1 MAIGPW
7 QGRAIAL
14 GDALHWTDED
24 WRSVMSIQELEK
36 QLLSLDPHERHRI
49 AQLLNLSLDAPAMV
63 ELEPSNRTD
72 DRTPQH
78 PLRSLPIDIP
88 ADFDEPMTDL
98 WDALA
103 Q

>member
-1 MAIGPW
+1 
-7 QGRAIAL
+7 
-14 GDALHWTDED
+14 
-24 WRSVMSIQELEK
+24 MSIQELEK
-36 QLLSLDPHERHRI
+36 QLLSLDAHERRRLS
-49 AQLLNLSLDAPAMV
+49 QLLSLSLDAPVMG
-63 ELEPSNRTD
+63 EPAPFNRTD

-88 ADFDEPMTDL
+88 ADFDQPMTDL

>member
-1 MAIGPW
+1 M
-7 QGRAIAL
+7 
-14 GDALHWTDED
+14 
-24 WRSVMSIQELEK
+24 MSIQELEK
-36 QLLSLDPHERHRI
+36 QLLSLDAHERRRLS
-49 AQLLNLSLDAPAMV
+49 QLLSLSLDAPVMG
-63 ELEPSNRTD
+63 EPATFNRTA

>member
-1 MAIGPW
+1 M
-7 QGRAIAL
+7 
-14 GDALHWTDED
+14 
-24 WRSVMSIQELEK
+24 MSIQELEK
-36 QLLSLDPHERHRI
+36 QLLSLDPHERRRI
-49 AQLLNLSLDAPAMV
+49 SQLLNLSLDPPMVV
-63 ELEPSNRTD
+63 ELETFNRTD

>member
-1 MAIGPW
+1 M
-7 QGRAIAL
+7 
-14 GDALHWTDED
+14 
-24 WRSVMSIQELEK
+24 MSIQELEK
-36 QLLSLDPHERHRI
+36 QLLSLDPHERRRLS
-49 AQLLNLSLDAPAMV
+49 QLLNLSLDPPMVV
-63 ELEPSNRTD
+63 ELETFNRTD

-78 PLRSLPIDIP
+78 PLRNLPIDIP